1 MNLIKLDFSK
11 DFDFSLKDI
20 PLKVYFNNEVI
31 IFLEYE
37 KYTGPITL
45 QYLPNGGIQSLFHG
59 YLIIKVNNGFLKVK
73 KLIYKNVTFSSINFI
88 KEVGE
93 INLINQIFK

>member
-11 DFDFSLKDI
+11 DFDFTLKDI

-93 INLINQIFK
+93 INLINQILK

>member
-93 INLINQIFK
+93 INLINQILK

>member
-45 QYLPNGGIQSLFHG
+45 QYLSNGGIQSLFHG

-93 INLINQIFK
+93 INLINQILK

>member
-45 QYLPNGGIQSLFHG
+45 QYLPSGGIQSLFHG
-59 YLIIKVNNGFLKVK
+59 FLIIKVNNGFLKVK

-93 INLINQIFK
+93 INLINQILK

>member
-73 KLIYKNVTFSSINFI
+73 KLIYKNITFSSINFI

-93 INLINQIFK
+93 INLINQILK

>member
-59 YLIIKVNNGFLKVK
+59 YLIIKVNNGFLKVI

-93 INLINQIFK
+93 INLINQILK